1 MSTIYFWVVIFLLHK
16 IFCFTPTFIQFLGQ
30 PNKMFVI
37 QLLMIEYKLDNTLLG
52 PYYRLIIGLKN

>member
-1 MSTIYFWVVIFLLHK
+1 MSTLLHK
-16 IFCFTPTFIQFLGQ
+16 IFCFTPTFIQFLGQPKFLGQ